1 MEVKSS
7 NRRKFFLPTDEE
19 SISIF
24 HKNILEE
31 QFVLMYHLNQG
42 YSDIS
47 KMNVYE
53 RKWIID
59 RFIKQREQED
69 EAINNSKR
77 RFN

>member
-1 MEVKSS
+1 
-7 NRRKFFLPTDEE
+7 
-19 SISIF
+19 
-24 HKNILEE
+24 
-31 QFVLMYHLNQG
+31 MYHLNQG